1 MSPQELMSDHHSR
14 TIPRF
19 PLAVGIL
26 KFFVAITPAVI
37 ERGALEHA
45 INRVFYPAFHRGD
58 LDFLRDR
65 RLAVHMK
72 DAGIR
77 WLFSV
82 RESGIAVLPDT
93 AVPDVT
99 ISGEL
104 TDFVSLALHRVDPDT
119 LFFQRRLL
127 IEGEVALGLMVKNF
141 LDALDPEELPRA
153 MQTLI
158 KIADRVI
165 GRDRP

>member
-1 MSPQELMSDHHSR
+1 M
-14 TIPRF
+14 F
-19 PLAVGIL
+19 PLAVEMV
-26 KFFVAITPAVI
+26 KFFVAITPAAI

-45 INRVFYPAFHRGD
+45 INRVFHPALRRGD

-82 RESGIAVLPDT
+82 RESRIAVLPDT

-99 ISGEL
+99 IGGEL
-104 TDFVSLALHRVDPDT
+104 KDFARLVTHRVDPDT
-119 LFFQRRLL
+119 LFFQRRLV

-141 LDALDPEELPRA
+141 LDALDSGELPRT

-158 KIADRVI
+158 RVADRVI
-165 GRDRP
+165 GPGQS

>member
-1 MSPQELMSDHHSR
+1 M
-14 TIPRF
+14 F
-19 PLAVGIL
+19 PLAVEMI
-26 KFFVAITPAVI
+26 KFLVAITPAAI

-45 INRVFYPAFHRGD
+45 INRVFYPALRRGD
-58 LDFLRDR
+58 LDFLRNR

-82 RESGIAVLPDT
+82 RGSGIAVLPDT
-93 AVPDVT
+93 AVADVT

-104 TDFVSLALHRVDPDT
+104 KDFAHLATHRVDPDT
-119 LFFQRRLL
+119 LFFQRRLV

-141 LDALDPEELPRA
+141 LDALDPGELPWP
-153 MQTLI
+153 MQSLI
-158 KIADRVI
+158 RVADQMI
-165 GRDRP
+165 GPGQS